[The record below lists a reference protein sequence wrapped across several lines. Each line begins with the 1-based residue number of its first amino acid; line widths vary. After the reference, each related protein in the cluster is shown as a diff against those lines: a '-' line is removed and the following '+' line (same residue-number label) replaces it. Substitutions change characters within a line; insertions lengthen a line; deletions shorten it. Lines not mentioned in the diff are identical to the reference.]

1 MKLTIH
7 KTDGKSSG
15 KKADLDDQI
24 FAIEP
29 NETVLY
35 EDVRRFQAN
44 KRQGTASTKERGEV
58 RGGGRKAYK
67 QKGTGMAR
75 RGSIRSPLLRGGGT
89 VFGPKPRNYTVRL
102 TKKAKRLAR
111 MSALS
116 LKAGEDAIRVIDGF
130 NLDEPKTKEV
140 VSLLTALGV
149 NDQKV
154 LILTKETD
162 PVIFKSARNLPNVRV
177 LEANKPSTYE
187 IMYAD
192 IILIQNEA
200 IKVLE
205 DSFAL
210 NAENVEED
218 AA

>member
-1 MKLTIH
+1 MKATIH

-15 KKADLDDQI
+15 KKADLNDQI
-24 FAIEP
+24 FGIEP

-35 EDVRRFQAN
+35 EDVRRFLAN

-116 LKAGEDAIRVIDGF
+116 LKASEEEIRIVDGLSLDA
-130 NLDEPKTKEV
+130 PKTKEI
-140 VSLLTALGV
+140 VSLLTAL
-149 NDQKV
+149 DIADKKV

-162 PVIFKSARNLPNVRV
+162 LTIYKSARNLQNVHV
-177 LEANKPSTYE
+177 LEANKPTTYE
-187 IMYAD
+187 IMNAD
-192 IILIQNEA
+192 IILILNDA
-200 IKVLE
+200 IGTLE

-210 NAENVEED
+210 NVDED

>member
-1 MKLTIH
+1 MKVTIH

-15 KKADLDDQI
+15 KKADLNDQI
-24 FAIEP
+24 FGIEP

-35 EDVRRFQAN
+35 EDVRRFLAN

-116 LKAGEDAIRVIDGF
+116 LKASEEAILIVDGLSIDA
-130 NLDEPKTKEV
+130 PKTKEI
-140 VSLLTALGV
+140 VSLLTALEIA
-149 NDQKV
+149 DKKV

-162 PVIFKSARNLPNVRV
+162 LAIYKSARNLQNVHV
-177 LEANKPSTYE
+177 LEANKPTTYE
-187 IMYAD
+187 IMNAD
-192 IILIQNEA
+192 IILILNDA
-200 IKVLE
+200 IGTLE

-210 NAENVEED
+210 NVDED

>member
-15 KKADLDDQI
+15 KKADLNDQI

-35 EDVRRFQAN
+35 EDVRRFLAN

-75 RGSIRSPLLRGGGT
+75 RGSIRSPLLKGGGT

-111 MSALS
+111 MSAFS
-116 LKAGEDAIRVIDGF
+116 LKASDEAIKIVDGLS
-130 NLDEPKTKEV
+130 LDEPKTKEV
-140 VSLLTALGV
+140 VSLLTALGIA
-149 NDQKV
+149 DKKV

-162 PVIFKSARNLPNVRV
+162 TVLFKSARNLKKVHV

-187 IMYAD
+187 IMNAD
-192 IILIQNEA
+192 VVVIQKNA
-200 IKVLE
+200 LDVLE
-205 DSFAL
+205 ESFAL
-210 NAENVEED
+210 NVEED

>member
-1 MKLTIH
+1 MKVTIH

-15 KKADLDDQI
+15 KKADLNDHI
-24 FAIEP
+24 FGIVP

-35 EDVRRFQAN
+35 EDVRRFLAN

-111 MSALS
+111 MSAFS
-116 LKAGEDAIRVIDGF
+116 LKASEESIRVIDG
-130 NLDEPKTKEV
+130 LSIDEPKTKEI
-140 VSLLTALGV
+140 VSLLASL
-149 NDQKV
+149 DIADKKV

-162 PVIFKSARNLPNVRV
+162 MILYKSARNLPKVHV
-177 LEANKPSTYE
+177 LEANKPTTYE
-187 IMYAD
+187 IMNAD
-192 IILIQNEA
+192 FVLIQNDA
-200 IKVLE
+200 LGVLE

-210 NAENVEED
+210 NVEED

>member
-1 MKLTIH
+1 MKLTIQ
-7 KTDGKSSG
+7 KTDGKNSS
-15 KKADLDDQI
+15 KKAELNDQI

-35 EDVRRFQAN
+35 EDVRRFLAN

-75 RGSIRSPLLRGGGT
+75 RGSIRSPLLKGGGT

-116 LKAGEDAIRVIDGF
+116 LKATEEKIQIVEDF
-130 NLDEPKTKEV
+130 SFDEPKTKDLV
-140 VSLLTALGV
+140 AIIAALGLT
-149 NDQKV
+149 DQKV
-154 LILTKETD
+154 LILTKETNMALY
-162 PVIFKSARNLPNVRV
+162 KSARNLKKVAV
-177 LEANKPSTYE
+177 LEAGKPSTYE
-187 IMYAD
+187 IMNAD
-192 IILIQNEA
+192 VILIQQSA
-200 IKVLE
+200 VDVLE
-205 DSFAL
+205 NSFAL
-210 NAENVEED
+210 NAGEETE
-218 AA
+218 

>member
-1 MKLTIH
+1 MELKIH
-7 KTDGKSSG
+7 KTDGKSSEN
-15 KKADLDDQI
+15 KADLNDQV

-35 EDVRRFQAN
+35 EDVRRYLAN

-75 RGSIRSPLLRGGGT
+75 RGSIRSPLLKGGGT
-89 VFGPKPRNYTVRL
+89 VFGPKPRSYTVRL

-116 LKAGEDAIRVIDGF
+116 LKASEDAIRIVEDF
-130 NLDEPKTKEV
+130 SFEEPKTKEI
-140 VSLLTALGV
+140 VSILTSLGIA
-149 NDQKV
+149 DKKV
-154 LILTKETD
+154 LLLTKETD
-162 PVIFKSARNLPNVRV
+162 LVIYKSANNLKKVRV
-177 LEANKPSTYE
+177 LEASKPSTYE
-187 IMYAD
+187 IMNAD
-192 IILIQNEA
+192 ILLIQESA
-200 IKVLE
+200 LEVLE
-205 DSFAL
+205 ASFSI
-210 NAENVEED
+210 NTVDED